1 MVEAAG
7 VEHVG
12 EPEGRSHLP
21 DAVADKRPSEARGF
35 GGGGSRTR
43 VREYA
48 VAALYMLSRSCMF
61 TTAVKERR
69 KPAAASSD
77 SSRRHASEQHVA
89 ASLLI

>member
-7 VEHVG
+7 VV
-12 EPEGRSHLP
+12 PRATFEGRRSKP
-21 DAVADKRPSEARGF
+21 RRVVDTRPSEVRDG

-61 TTAVKERR
+61 ATAVKERR